1 MMHRSRFALIA
12 MFVVALLLIP
22 SAGAQENAIITGTVM
37 DSTGAVVP
45 NVEITLTNPA
55 TGQVRKAT
63 TNTLGAYVF
72 PSLGVGHYTLTATA
86 QGFHKYIVT
95 DIVVNVAQSL
105 KEDVTLTVG
114 SEGQTVTVEANAL
127 QVQTQTSEVSNLIT
141 GAQVTQ
147 LATNGR
153 NVTQLAILGMGV
165 SNNVPDFNGVNAL
178 TSGSGISFNGTRA
191 NHNIYMIDNGELN
204 DRGCGGCFST
214 LPSLDALSEFQTLD
228 SNYGPDYGIGSGGT
242 ILMVLK
248 PGTHD
253 FHGGAWYFNRNEAY
267 DANNYFIN
275 SAGQRRPKF
284 RLNLYGYNLGG
295 PVFIPHV
302 YNNERKRTFFF
313 WNQEWRK
320 LSQGS
325 TPQIRNTIA
334 SSNFP
339 VAGQPLNYTV
349 PSNGSIPIVPA
360 TADPARLALYAADG
374 LTAGQNFPQSSPGV
388 VTIPD
393 NLFDPNTV
401 LMLNAG
407 TFPHPNLGTSQYIS
421 SIPQPTNVREDLVR
435 MDHAINSKF
444 QLMGHY
450 VHDAVSQTYFPPLWG
465 NSSYP
470 TVGTA
475 MNNPSWAA
483 VIKLTQTISP
493 NLLNET
499 AFNYN
504 GNSIHLNPVGIFAQ
518 PSGWTGQT
526 FFPAANNRE
535 SRMPEIQLGSPYGTN
550 WSPSY
555 FPWKNSF
562 NSYQVRDDLS
572 WNRGQHQLKFGFSYL
587 RAVKNQELQA
597 NTQGTA
603 IFRPTDFSHDS
614 YINFVLGDT
623 SNFTQLNY
631 LAGKHWVN
639 NTYSFYAMDNWHII
653 PNLVL
658 NLGLRFDGLPHA
670 YERYNQFANFVPG
683 NYNTSLGFPLDP
695 SGTLL
700 PGQLTTFQGAPFY
713 LNGISLAGVNFPRG
727 NVQNSYKTWQPR
739 VGFAY
744 DINGD
749 GKTVVRAGVGLFFER
764 VQGNDVYN
772 AAQNPPFA
780 FQPSANNV
788 YFSNPATSA
797 TDGRPSAG
805 IFPSTLT
812 GLDFHYTPPGTAQ
825 FSLGVQRQLAQSVI
839 AVVQYVGTTGWHQN
853 NDRAINTLPLTR
865 IDPNDPTGNP
875 YFDRQG
881 VAGQLKDSTGKGLPA
896 LNANLYRQFPG
907 FSSITQEENASNF
920 SYNGFQAGVRMENR
934 HGLTLQLAY
943 TWSHALDT
951 NSNDLNMVS
960 NPFNIHYDYGSGQLD
975 RRHIFNANYIYVFPF
990 FAHGNA
996 LQRTFLGG
1004 WSFSGITV
1012 VESGSP
1018 VTSNNVSGVTYS
1030 PDVLGLGGGANNRAN
1045 VVGKISYPKTR
1056 TAWFDKTAFAA
1067 PVAPWAGGPNQGFGN
1082 SGRDAIVGPGRFNFN
1097 MSLFKAIPLTSNEA
1111 GPRLELRFESF
1122 NTFNHTQFSNID
1134 SSFTDGNF
1142 GQVTS
1147 SFDAR
1152 RLQLAAKFNF

>member
-105 KEDVTLTVG
+105 KEDITLTVG

-248 PGTHD
+248 SGSHD

-339 VAGQPLNYTV
+339 VAGQPLTYTV
-349 PSNGSIPIVPA
+349 PSNGTIPIVPA
-360 TADPARLALYAADG
+360 TSDPARLALYTADG
-374 LTAGQNFPQSSPGV
+374 LTAGQPFPGN
-388 VTIPD
+388 TIPA
-393 NLFDPNTV
+393 NLMDPNAV
-401 LMLNAG
+401 LQLNAG

-421 SIPQPTNVREDLVR
+421 SIPQPTDVREDLVR
-435 MDHAINSKF
+435 IDHAINSKF

-450 VHDAVSQTYFPPLWG
+450 VHDAVTQTYFPPLWG

-475 MNNPSWAA
+475 MDNPSWAA

-499 AFNYN
+499 SFNYN
-504 GNSIHLNPVGIFAQ
+504 GNQIHLNPVGVFTQ

-526 FFPAANNRE
+526 FFPLASNRE
-535 SRMPEIQLGSPYGTN
+535 SRMPEIQLGAPYGTT
-550 WSPSY
+550 WSSSY

-572 WNRGQHQLKFGFSYL
+572 WNRGKHQLKFGFSYL

-603 IFRPTDFSHDS
+603 VFTPTSFSGDS
-614 YINFVLGDT
+614 YINFLLGDT
-623 SNFTQLNY
+623 SSFTQLNY

-639 NTYSFYAMDNWHII
+639 NTYSFYALDNWHLL
-653 PNLVL
+653 PNLIL

-670 YERYNQFANFVPG
+670 YERYNRFANFVPA
-683 NYNTSLGFPLDP
+683 NYNTSLGNPLNPD
-695 SGTLL
+695 GTLM
-700 PGQLTTFQGAPFY
+700 PSSLTEFEGSPFY
-713 LNGISLAGVNFPRG
+713 LNGISLAGVNGFPRG
-727 NVQNSYKTWQPR
+727 NVQNRYNTWQPR

-749 GKTVVRAGVGLFFER
+749 GRTVVRAGVGLFFER

-788 YFSNPATSA
+788 SFSNPSTSA
-797 TDGRPSAG
+797 LTGASSGNA

-812 GLDFHYTPPGTAQ
+812 NLDYHYTPPGTAQ
-825 FSLGVQRQLAQSVI
+825 FSLGVQRQLAQSVV

-853 NDRAINTLPLTR
+853 NNRAVNTLPLNS
-865 IDPNDPTGNP
+865 PQ
-875 YFDRQG
+875 RQA
-881 VAGQLKDSTGKGLPA
+881 VAAGTY
-896 LNANLYRQFPG
+896 NANLARIFPG
-907 FSSITQEENASNF
+907 FSSITQEENATNF
-920 SYNGFQAGVRMENR
+920 SYNGFQAGLRMENR

-951 NSNDLNMVS
+951 VSNDLNMIS
-960 NPFNIHYDYGSGQLD
+960 NPFDIHYDYGSGQLD
-975 RRHIFNANYIYVFPF
+975 RRHIFNANYIYSFPF

-996 LQRTFLGG
+996 LQRTFLSG
-1004 WSFSGITV
+1004 WSFSGITF

-1018 VTSNNVSGVTYS
+1018 IANGNTLGVSYS
-1030 PDVLGLGGGANNRAN
+1030 KDVLGLGGGTNNRPN
-1045 VVGKISYPKTR
+1045 VVGRISYPKTKN
-1056 TAWFDKTAFAA
+1056 AWFNKSAFA
-1067 PVAPWAGGPNQGFGN
+1067 PPIAPWAGGPNQGFGN
-1082 SGRDAIVGPGRFNFN
+1082 ASKDAIVGPGRFNFN
-1097 MSLFKAIPLTSNEA
+1097 MALFKSIPLTSGE
-1111 GPRLELRFESF
+1111 GPKLELRFESF
-1122 NTFNHTQFSNID
+1122 NTFNHTQFNNVNT
-1134 SSFTDGNF
+1134 SFTDGNF

-1147 SFDAR
+1147 SYDAR
-1152 RLQLAAKFNF
+1152 RLQLGGKFYF